1 MARTSIMS
9 CLGGGERLSGS
20 LWTSQQMQLEGLDLP
35 GAKVY
40 VELLVRFFE
49 SASLVS
55 RLLLFVET

>member
-1 MARTSIMS
+1 
-9 CLGGGERLSGS
+9 
-20 LWTSQQMQLEGLDLP
+20 MQPEGLDLP

-40 VELLVRFFE
+40 GEILVRFFE